1 MNDSAYT
8 AALTVDIV
16 VGVAAYVWMGLALST
31 VFRKARE
38 KGWKAWVPFLN
49 GFTLLELG
57 GYSGWFI
64 LLALIPVLG
73 WIALLVISIMA
84 YYRINVSFGFGA
96 GMTVL
101 AALLTLVWFS
111 VLAWGP
117 ARWLGGP
124 GRGSMRTANA
134 DLDARI
140 GGTDGG
146 APALSFSPAPA
157 APASASSPAAPVP
170 AAAPGAPAPAAAFPA
185 APAPAAPTPAAA
197 APATPAPATP
207 AAAAAAPFAP
217 APVSAFGPSSAP
229 GDAAFT
235 PPADSSTSEPPTEQ
249 PATPFAPPAP
259 AFAPRGASAPD
270 APELSPDD
278 DLDEDSDDAQ
288 IVGTTSAA
296 DAPGPRR
303 APISSVPTA
312 PVTTRSSS
320 PWASPDPLH
329 APPARR
335 AEPPGPWAQPS
346 DPADL
351 TDTSGEIS
359 AVAGAPALGSPMSAR
374 SSVSAQRSEPEVPDD
389 GFSDETIVAPRRRPR
404 WVLTPPLGAPIHLTS
419 DVVILGRRP
428 AEDPRF
434 PDAQLVP
441 IADETRTMSK
451 THARLERRDDVW
463 TITDLASTNGVALRA
478 ADGGETELAEGGSGP
493 IDEGFLLGDA
503 ELRLTR
509 VDA

>member
-8 AALTVDIV
+8 AALTVDLV

-64 LLALIPVLG
+64 LLALIPVIG
-73 WIALLVISIMA
+73 WIALLVVSIMA

-101 AALLTLVWFS
+101 AVLLTLVWFS

-140 GGTDGG
+140 GGTDAG
-146 APALSFSPAPA
+146 APALSFSPAP
-157 APASASSPAAPVP
+157 PAPAAPVP
-170 AAAPGAPAPAAAFPA
+170 AAPASVAPASAVPSPAA
-185 APAPAAPTPAAA
+185 
-197 APATPAPATP
+197 
-207 AAAAAAPFAP
+207 
-217 APVSAFGPSSAP
+217 APVSAFSPSAP
-229 GDAAFT
+229 SDAAFT
-235 PPADSSTSEPPTEQ
+235 PPAESSTSEPPTEQ
-249 PATPFAPPAP
+249 PAMPFAPPAP
-259 AFAPRGASAPD
+259 AFAPRAASAPESSHD
-270 APELSPDD
+270 A

-288 IVGTTSAA
+288 IVGTTSSAA
-296 DAPGPRR
+296 APGPRR

-312 PVTTRSSS
+312 PIPTRSSS
-320 PWASPDPLH
+320 PWAQ
-329 APPARR
+329 PA
-335 AEPPGPWAQPS
+335 

-359 AVAGAPALGSPMSAR
+359 AVVGAPALGSPMSAR

-389 GFSDETIVAPRRRPR
+389 GFSDETIIAPRRRPR

-419 DVVILGRRP
+419 DVVIVGRRP

-434 PDAQLVP
+434 PNAQLVP

-463 TITDLASTNGVALRA
+463 TITDLASTNGVAVLA

-493 IDEGFLLGDA
+493 IGAGFLLGDA